1 MKLVKDYMKKK
12 VIYFKPDDSIFD
24 VAEILSKHHIS
35 GAPVV
40 KKNKLVGVISETN
53 IIEYMKMNISAVRPG
68 SAEPHIL
75 TLLAVTL
82 VKDGLGIKKELE
94 RLSRIKVKDLMS
106 TNVVSISSDQN
117 ILEAATVLEKNDIE
131 RLPVVD
137 DSKLVG
143 IITRADLIKALID

>member
-12 VIYFKPDDSIFD
+12 VIFFKPDNSIFD
-24 VAEILSKHHIS
+24 VAQILSKCHIS

-40 KKNKLVGVISETN
+40 EKHKVVGVISETN
-53 IIEYMKMNISAVRPG
+53 IIEYMRLNISTKRAD

-75 TLLAVTL
+75 ALLIASL
-82 VKDGLGIKKELE
+82 AKDRMGIKNELE
-94 RLSRIKVKDLMS
+94 RLSKIKVKDLMS
-106 TNVVSISSDQN
+106 KNVISICSKEN
-117 ILEAATVLEKNDIE
+117 ILEAATVIEKNDVE

-137 DSKLVG
+137 DGKLVG